1 MRQAMKGTEMHPS
14 KEVYQEYCAECRW
27 NGQRP
32 LSWHEWAADPYH
44 YRAEAQDR
52 AAELWENDTWDLY

>member
-1 MRQAMKGTEMHPS
+1 MSREEYA
-14 KEVYQEYCAECRW
+14 EYCAECRW

-32 LSWHEWAADPYH
+32 LLWSEWAADPYH
-44 YRAEAQDR
+44 PKAEAQER

>member
-1 MRQAMKGTEMHPS
+1 MKGKMMHPS

-27 NGQRP
+27 NGLRP

-44 YRAEAQDR
+44 PKADAQER
-52 AAELWENDTWDLY
+52 LTELWENDAWDMY